1 MILVCAAPTPFR
13 VHSHLWAAAVGAA
26 TPPATATTT
35 QSAAAA
41 DAGAT
46 AAATATTTASR
57 AFPSPDRTGLP
68 PHSSSHPSLPVGPHP
83 RSALATAAVRGGGG
97 VLTAV
102 DGVSTSPFVSLS
114 APFSLSLYVVVL
126 LSCPFLSSSARLQ
139 TRFLAKRE
147 RARGLRLCGS

>member
-83 RSALATAAVRGGGG
+83 RSALAIAAVRGGGG

-114 APFSLSLYVVVL
+114 APFSLSM
-126 LSCPFLSSSARLQ
+126 LSFFCRVPSSL
-139 TRFLAKRE
+139 
-147 RARGLRLCGS
+147 LRLGCRRGF

>member
-13 VHSHLWAAAVGAA
+13 VHSHLWAAAVAA
-26 TPPATATTT
+26 APPPATATTT
-35 QSAAAA
+35 QSAAADA

-68 PHSSSHPSLPVGPHP
+68 PHSSSHPSLPVGSHP

-114 APFSLSLYVVVL
+114 APFSLSM
-126 LSCPFLSSSARLQ
+126 LSFFCRVPSSL
-139 TRFLAKRE
+139 
-147 RARGLRLCGS
+147 LRLGCRRGF